1 MAQRNPEHRKME
13 IYHMKKI
20 RSRLS
25 FEDSAVRDVVYTVS
39 KQGSKI
45 TITEGGTSFAL
56 KR

>member
-1 MAQRNPEHRKME
+1 ME